1 MDKRLKDYYDGLF
14 SRRKSQKS
22 RSGSLSTGKMNLCP
36 TPCGKISTKCRIY
49 DIFKKCKYR
58 ERNTFGGTLEWD

>member
-1 MDKRLKDYYDGLF
+1 MRTDLLLRN
-14 SRRKSQKS
+14 S
-22 RSGSLSTGKMNLCP
+22 
-36 TPCGKISTKCRIY
+36 GKISTKCRIY